1 MNGFCFLLQDCIT
14 YSQSASMEH
23 LCPLLPPDCQNHW
36 SFLSLPPPCLA
47 TDLKIAPQIT
57 PQTSDPPF
65 NQQCFP
71 QDACIWTLSQ
81 PECCNTNHLPPSP
94 SQPPSS
100 VATALKHAWDQDSY
114 TMATSCHY
122 VSDCSAITTCR
133 SMDQFI
139 SQRSLLI
146 WQAIKS
152 GQYAMTNYTWATLS
166 KKIAANSKQQ
176 CTKYSLKH
184 VRIPFYRSW
193 SKILTPNISW
203 TNLHDAS
210 GNGSHAAATT
220 CMHTSRWLN
229 FKHVFVHA
237 IFINISLGACHKQQQ
252 IKICCTPLI
261 SINPSVS
268 LSFCTKLVITL

>member
-1 MNGFCFLLQDCIT
+1 MFSTRCLHMDFITARMLQH
-14 YSQSASMEH
+14 Q
-23 LCPLLPPDCQNHW
+23 
-36 SFLSLPPPCLA
+36 
-47 TDLKIAPQIT
+47 
-57 PQTSDPPF
+57 
-65 NQQCFP
+65 
-71 QDACIWTLSQ
+71 
-81 PECCNTNHLPPSP
+81 SP
-94 SQPPSS
+94 STISL
-100 VATALKHAWDQDSY
+100 TTTIFCSY
-114 TMATSCHY
+114 STQACLGSRQLYMATSCHY

-210 GNGSHAAATT
+210 GNGSHAATTT